1 MAADA
6 AAEIVSRAAR
16 KDADKLSIDA
26 ALRDPALFN
35 GLRRILHEERAGGD
49 APEEEAAVLASKVAE
64 LKKLLAGGGDG
75 GTLAADVRALSAAAA
90 AQDGTVARLAGA
102 AVAQSV
108 ASAAADGGGDA
119 AALVAALEPLAA
131 AARARDWR
139 PRLERLRAEIARDGA
154 TPSLPKSSVGTRKRV
169 VIVGGGFCGAMVAYK
184 LDKIPELHVTLLDTK
199 EYVENTPAVLSL
211 MCLLLA
217 RSSRKCSISPISITR
232 TYVKNGDVVIGSLAA
247 VRTDHIL
254 YGAKTGVAA
263 KALPYDYLVI
273 STGTSYQS
281 DIKTEGTSIE
291 HRRRSFQI
299 EHQRIRGC
307 ARRGGGGRRD
317 WWARRSLWTSQP
329 ISRRRRSNGFRGV
342 TDCCR
347 AVSWLS
353 TRQRW
358 RSSNARLRR
367 ATSSFP

>member
-102 AVAQSV
+102 AAAQSV
-108 ASAAADGGGDA
+108 ASAAAEGGDA

-131 AARARDWR
+131 AAREGLA
-139 PRLERLRAEIARDGA
+139 PSLEKLRAEIARDGA

-169 VIVGGGFCGAMVAYK
+169 VIAGGGFCGAMVAYR
-184 LDKIPELHVTLLDTK
+184 LDKNPDLHVTLLDTK
-199 EYVENTPAVLSL
+199 EYVENTPLVLRL
-211 MCLLLA
+211 MCLAGKEFEDMFNQSHLNH
-217 RSSRKCSISPISITR
+217 K

-263 KALPYDYLVI
+263 HALPYDYLVI

-281 DIKTEGTSIE
+281 DIKTDGTSIE
-291 HRRRSFQI
+291 HRRRSYEI
-299 EHQRIRGC
+299 EHERIAHPPRHSDRGWRVGWYGTRLGHRNLLSRQEGRM
-307 ARRGGGGRRD
+307 AVRERHVDVAHSWFPRTNDGGR
-317 WWARRSLWTSQP
+317 
-329 ISRRRRSNGFRGV
+329 
-342 TDCCR
+342 
-347 AVSWLS
+347 
-353 TRQRW
+353 
-358 RSSNARLRR
+358 
-367 ATSSFP
+367 